1 MEPLIHESQHADE
14 NFERHEVEML
24 TPLLGENTI
33 MACQSI
39 KLMRFSLLIWF
50 MTDRLIK
57 YTGLSK
63 F

>member
-1 MEPLIHESQHADE
+1 MEPLIKESQHADE
-14 NFERHEVEML
+14 NSERHEVEML
-24 TPLLGENTI
+24 ILGENTI

-50 MTDRLIK
+50 ITDRLIK
-57 YTGLSK
+57 YNGLSK